1 MNEITEQFLIFIR
14 LFRRY
19 TSYHHKSLG
28 KYGNFLQGQGR
39 ILAVLKMRPDISQK
53 DLTYLLAIR
62 PQSLGELLVKLERNE
77 LIERHPAQ
85 EDRRIMMIHLTAK
98 GKKVAEKMDEAHNIA
113 LFNKLTKEEQVQ
125 FSQLLGK
132 LSNAMQE
139 ELPESDKNERFYEDP
154 QKHFEMFK
162 QFQKAH
168 GDLPVKFFETETKN
182 KCCQKHK

>member
-1 MNEITEQFLIFIR
+1 
-14 LFRRY
+14 
-19 TSYHHKSLG
+19 
-28 KYGNFLQGQGR
+28 
-39 ILAVLKMRPDISQK
+39 
-53 DLTYLLAIR
+53 
-62 PQSLGELLVKLERNE
+62 
-77 LIERHPAQ
+77 
-85 EDRRIMMIHLTAK
+85 
-98 GKKVAEKMDEAHNIA
+98 MDEAHNIA

-139 ELPESDKNERFYEDP
+139 ELPEGDKNERFYEDP

-162 QFQKAH
+162 QFQKTH